1 MLIDDVTITVTAG
14 KGGRGS
20 AAFQKNKQQ
29 LGPAGG
35 SGGNGGNI
43 YFEGISDL
51 GALRQ
56 FRYKKTI
63 EATPGEDGKGQC
75 LDGKT
80 APDITVK
87 IPVGT
92 VVHNLQFGTTNE
104 IISVGQRLLVAHGG
118 RGGKGNYL
126 YRSSRNTTPT
136 QFQFGAPGESFSLR
150 LELKLIADI
159 GLIGY
164 PNVGKSSLLNALT
177 RASSKVANYPFTTLE
192 PSLGVYYDLVLAD
205 VPGLIEGA
213 SAGKG
218 LGVKFLQHIERTKTL
233 FHLISTESLD
243 PVADYK
249 TIRAELGKYNPALLE
264 KPEYLFL
271 SKSDLLSAEKS
282 CAKAVALAK
291 KISKPVTPLSIHDEE
306 SLKSVV
312 ATLNEIA
319 KQKQKL

>member
-1 MLIDDVTITVTAG
+1 MLIDDVTIIVTAG
-14 KGGRGS
+14 AGGRGS

-35 SGGNGGNI
+35 SGGNGGSI

-63 EATPGEDGKGQC
+63 EATLGEDGKGQC

-80 APDITVK
+80 ALDVTVK
-87 IPVGT
+87 VPVGT

-104 IISVGQRLLVAHGG
+104 IVSVGQRLLVARGG

-177 RASSKVANYPFTTLE
+177 HASSKVANYPFTTLE
-192 PSLGVYYDLVLAD
+192 PNLGVYYDLVLAD
-205 VPGLIEGA
+205 LPGLIDGA
-213 SAGKG
+213 SVGKG
-218 LGVKFLQHIERTKTL
+218 LGVKFLRHIERTKVL
-233 FHLISTESLD
+233 FHLISSESPD
-243 PVADYK
+243 PILDYK
-249 TIRAELGKYNPALLE
+249 TIRAELGKYNSALLE
-264 KPEYLFL
+264 KPEYIFL
-271 SKSDLLSAEKS
+271 SKSDLATPEVAQARLAELRRINPHV
-282 CAKAVALAK
+282 VAISVYSDEGLVGVK
-291 KISKPVTPLSIHDEE
+291 KILEKII
-306 SLKSVV
+306 K
-312 ATLNEIA
+312 
-319 KQKQKL
+319 